1 MKKSHLLWKVLV
13 VVMIISAMMAMLI
26 ACEKEHDCETDGH
39 VDEDGN
45 YVCDVCGAV
54 IDTTSNWNV
63 VIGMLDDA
71 IANLRAGGDV
81 ATMGG
86 EAFAEVTVKSG
97 DGDPTTV
104 RLALDFGLE
113 LLNEVDA
120 DILENG
126 SNNAFGFTLDVD
138 GVTYLGLWYVDNGTS
153 ADNFVYA
160 QFGDLAN
167 GGQAFRFNAP
177 SLAQTFDTFPVT
189 VNENIA
195 DKIAAGAASGA
206 IGGYVPMIGQL
217 LPAIEVENTATRKA
231 YEIRLTDFLFN
242 TVGIS
247 AENDIV
253 GSMISGLLTD
263 TPAITSALSS
273 LGIVVDTANP
283 IKTLDSIIPPISL
296 TIAANYEGT
305 TMSSIE
311 IGANIAGQKMSI
323 PVTTDTEGDALLS
336 SESGEIVITEGFDDI
351 DFDLE
356 VGFLLGDNSQ
366 GAYRTTVENAIP
378 AAVKAGKNISL
389 INVALETQIVLGYGK
404 DVEPTTYNLELAADI
419 DPSYLTKVPFIVTA
433 YAVNSEGAGYFVD
446 KDNDGV
452 YDAGEESTVPA
463 VNFNFTDTSKANALD
478 AILGMVNSLYI
489 NLDGG
494 GDANNIE
501 LYLTDKTIDAT
512 TGKVT
517 NFTVNFA
524 QMQGLTTLLDT
535 FGVQLEGAIADL
547 VGGLNGSVNLV
558 NNAVVS
564 TALRTILSGLVS
576 GVSYDMPAQWVE
588 QTTDD
593 GNADA
598 GNADSG
604 NTASGNTDSSADS
617 GFDIGEILS
626 YFDFFNIAMGENS
639 INISTVANTVIKG
652 AGIDF
657 DATAELLK
665 AADGTTVN
673 GVKLSLDGPLTV
685 NGSDDVDTTI
695 TLDKPLQIGG
705 NNNIFSA
712 QVTASVVDNRKVLTT
727 DVTPDCPSGLYIDLN
742 ENGKFDIGE
751 QVDANW
757 NKSMNLTIGLNVLN
771 IAYGTAP
778 TTAGDAA
785 HYANLFNTTN
795 GGYATNVTVT
805 PWA

>member
-54 IDTTSNWNV
+54 IDTTGNWNV

-113 LLNEVDA
+113 LLNEVDN
-120 DILENG
+120 DVLQYG

-195 DKIAAGAASGA
+195 NEIAAGAASGA

-217 LPAIEVENTATRKA
+217 LPAIETENTATRKA

-253 GSMISGLLTD
+253 GSMISGLLTG
-263 TPAITSALSS
+263 TPAITSALSA
-273 LGIVVDTANP
+273 LGIVVDTADP
-283 IKTLDSIIPPISL
+283 INTLDSIIPPISL
-296 TIAANYEGT
+296 TIAANYDGT

-323 PVTTDTEGDALLS
+323 PVTTDTEGDTLLS

-378 AAVKAGKNISL
+378 ATVKAGKNISL

-404 DVEPTTYNLELAADI
+404 GVEPTTYNLELAADI

-494 GDANNIE
+494 GSANNIE

-524 QMQGLTTLLDT
+524 QMQGLTTLLNT

-547 VGGLNGSVNLV
+547 VGGLNGSVDMV
-558 NNAVVS
+558 NNAIVAP
-564 TALRTILSGLVS
+564 ALRTILSGLVK
-576 GVSYDMPAQWVE
+576 GVSYDTPTQWVE
-588 QTTDD
+588 KTTDD

-598 GNADSG
+598 GADSG
-604 NTASGNTDSSADS
+604 NTDSNADSDSS
-617 GFDIGEILS
+617 FDIGTILS
-626 YFDFFNIAMGENS
+626 YFDFFNIVMGENS
-639 INISTVANTVIKG
+639 INISTVANTVING

-665 AADGTTVN
+665 AADGTVN

-705 NNNIFSA
+705 DNNIFSA
-712 QVTASVVDNRKVLTT
+712 QVTVAQTGTAKPL
-727 DVTPDCPSGLYIDLN
+727 
-742 ENGKFDIGE
+742 
-751 QVDANW
+751 
-757 NKSMNLTIGLNVLN
+757 NLTIGLNVLN

-785 HYANLFNTTN
+785 HYANLFDTTN

-805 PWA
+805 HWE

>member
-39 VDEDGN
+39 VDENGN

-54 IDTTSNWNV
+54 IDTTGNWNV

-195 DKIAAGAASGA
+195 NEIAAGAASGA
-206 IGGYVPMIGQL
+206 IGGFVPMIGQL
-217 LPAIEVENTATRKA
+217 LPAIEIENTATRKA

-273 LGIVVDTANP
+273 LGIVVDTADP
-283 IKTLDSIIPPISL
+283 INTLDAIIPPISL

-323 PVTTDTEGDALLS
+323 PVTTDTEGDTLLS
-336 SESGEIVITEGFDDI
+336 SESGEIVLVEDFADI

-356 VGFLLGDNSQ
+356 VGFLLGDNSN
-366 GAYRTTVENAIP
+366 GSYRDTVEASIP
-378 AAVKAGKNISL
+378 TAVKEGKNISL
-389 INVALETQIVLGYGK
+389 INVALETEIVLGYGK

-463 VNFNFTDTSKANALD
+463 VNFDFSDTSKANALD

-494 GDANNIE
+494 GSENNIE
-501 LYLTDKTIDAT
+501 LYLTDKTVNAT

-524 QMQGLTTLLDT
+524 QMQGLTTLLNT
-535 FGVQLEGAIADL
+535 FGVQLEGAIADF
-547 VGGLNGSVNLV
+547 VGGLNGPVDMV
-558 NNAVVS
+558 NNDFVAP
-564 TALRTILSGLVS
+564 ALRTILSGLVS
-576 GVSYDMPAQWVE
+576 GVSYDMPTQWVE
-588 QTTDD
+588 KTTDD

-598 GNADSG
+598 GADSRNTDSNADSG
-604 NTASGNTDSSADS
+604 SS
-617 GFDIGEILS
+617 FDIGEILS
-626 YFDFFNIAMGENS
+626 YFDFFNIVMGENS

-727 DVTPDCPSGLYIDLN
+727 EVTSDCPSGLYIDLN
-742 ENGKFDIGE
+742 GNGKFDIGE
-751 QVDANW
+751 QVDGNW
-757 NKSMNLTIGLNVLN
+757 NKSMSLTIGINVLN

-785 HYANLFNTTN
+785 HYANLFDTTN

-805 PWA
+805 HWE

>member
-39 VDEDGN
+39 VDENGN

-54 IDTTSNWNV
+54 IDTTGNWNV

-113 LLNEVDA
+113 LLNEVDN
-120 DILENG
+120 DVLQYG

-217 LPAIEVENTATRKA
+217 LPAIEIENTATRKA

-247 AENDIV
+247 EDNDII

-273 LGIVVDTANP
+273 LGIVVDTADP
-283 IKTLDSIIPPISL
+283 INTLDSIIPPISL

-323 PVTTDTEGDALLS
+323 PVTTDTEGDTLLS

-378 AAVKAGKNISL
+378 ATVKAGKNISL

-404 DVEPTTYNLELAADI
+404 GVEPTTYNLELAADI

-494 GDANNIE
+494 GSANNIE

-524 QMQGLTTLLDT
+524 QMQGLTTLLNT

-547 VGGLNGSVNLV
+547 VGGLNGSVDMV
-558 NNAVVS
+558 NNAIVAP
-564 TALRTILSGLVS
+564 ALRTILSGLVK
-576 GVSYDMPAQWVE
+576 GVSYDMPTQWVE
-588 QTTDD
+588 KTTDD

-598 GNADSG
+598 GADSG
-604 NTASGNTDSSADS
+604 NTDSNADSDSS
-617 GFDIGEILS
+617 FDIGTILS
-626 YFDFFNIAMGENS
+626 YFDFFNIVMGENS
-639 INISTVANTVIKG
+639 INISTVANTVING

-665 AADGTTVN
+665 AADGTVN

-705 NNNIFSA
+705 DNNIFSA
-712 QVTASVVDNRKVLTT
+712 QVTVAQTGTAKPL
-727 DVTPDCPSGLYIDLN
+727 
-742 ENGKFDIGE
+742 
-751 QVDANW
+751 
-757 NKSMNLTIGLNVLN
+757 NLTIGLNVLN

-785 HYANLFNTTN
+785 HYANLFDTTN

-805 PWA
+805 HWE

>member
-39 VDEDGN
+39 VDENGN

-54 IDTTSNWNV
+54 IDTTGNWNV

-138 GVTYLGLWYVDNGTS
+138 GVTYLGLWYVDNGTA

-195 DKIAAGAASGA
+195 NEIAAGAASGA

-217 LPAIEVENTATRKA
+217 LPAIEIENTATRKA

-253 GSMISGLLTD
+253 GSMISGLLTG
-263 TPAITSALSS
+263 TPAITSALSA
-273 LGIVVDTANP
+273 LGIVVDTADP
-283 IKTLDSIIPPISL
+283 INTLDSIIPPISL

-404 DVEPTTYNLELAADI
+404 GVEPTTYNLELAADI

-494 GDANNIE
+494 GDANNIK

-524 QMQGLTTLLDT
+524 QMQGLTTLLNT

-576 GVSYDMPAQWVE
+576 GVSYDMPTEWVE

-639 INISTVANTVIKG
+639 INISTVANTVIKD

-665 AADGTTVN
+665 AADGTVN

-727 DVTPDCPSGLYIDLN
+727 EVTSDCPSGLYIDLN
-742 ENGKFDIGE
+742 GNGKFDIGE
-751 QVDANW
+751 QVDGNW
-757 NKSMNLTIGLNVLN
+757 NKSMSLTIGLNVLN

-785 HYANLFNTTN
+785 NYANLFNTTN
-795 GGYATNVTVT
+795 GGYATNVNVT

>member
-26 ACEKEHDCETDGH
+26 ACDKEHDCETDGH
-39 VDEDGN
+39 VDENGN

-54 IDTTSNWNV
+54 IDTTGNWNV

-120 DILENG
+120 NILENG

-217 LPAIEVENTATRKA
+217 LPAIEIENTATRKA

-253 GSMISGLLTD
+253 GSMIAGLLTD

-283 IKTLDSIIPPISL
+283 INTLDAIIPPISL

-336 SESGEIVITEGFDDI
+336 SESGEIVLVEDFEDI

-356 VGFLLGDNSQ
+356 VGFLLGDNRQ
-366 GAYRTTVENAIP
+366 GAYRNTVANSIP
-378 AAVKAGKNISL
+378 DEVQNGKNISL

-404 DVEPTTYNLELAADI
+404 GVEPTTYNLELAADI

-463 VNFNFTDTSKANALD
+463 VNFDFSDTSKANALD

-494 GDANNIE
+494 GSENNIE

-524 QMQGLTTLLDT
+524 QMQGLTTLLNT

-547 VGGLNGSVNLV
+547 VGGLNGSVDMV
-558 NNAVVS
+558 NNNVV
-564 TALRTILSGLVS
+564 APILRNILSGMVK
-576 GVSYDMPAQWVE
+576 GVSYDMPTQWVE

-598 GNADSG
+598 GADSRNTDSNADS
-604 NTASGNTDSSADS
+604 DSS
-617 GFDIGEILS
+617 FDIGTILS
-626 YFDFFNIAMGENS
+626 YFDFFNIVMGENS

-665 AADGTTVN
+665 AADGTVN

-712 QVTASVVDNRKVLTT
+712 QVTASVVDNRKVLPT

-757 NKSMNLTIGLNVLN
+757 NKSMSLTIGINVLN

-795 GGYATNVTVT
+795 GGYATNVNVT
-805 PWA
+805 HWE

>member
-39 VDEDGN
+39 VDENGN

-54 IDTTSNWNV
+54 IDTTGNWNV

-113 LLNEVDA
+113 LLNEVDN
-120 DILENG
+120 DVLQYG

-217 LPAIEVENTATRKA
+217 LPAIEIENTATRKA

-247 AENDIV
+247 EDNDII

-283 IKTLDSIIPPISL
+283 INTLDSIIPPISL

-323 PVTTDTEGDALLS
+323 PVTTDTEGDTLLS

-378 AAVKAGKNISL
+378 ATVKAGKNISL

-404 DVEPTTYNLELAADI
+404 GVEPTTYNLELAADI

-494 GDANNIE
+494 GSENNIE
-501 LYLTDKTIDAT
+501 LYLTDKTVNAT

-524 QMQGLTTLLDT
+524 QMQGLTTLLNT
-535 FGVQLEGAIADL
+535 FGVQLEGAIADF
-547 VGGLNGSVNLV
+547 VGGLNGPVDMV
-558 NNAVVS
+558 NNDFVAP
-564 TALRTILSGLVS
+564 ALRTILSGLVS
-576 GVSYDMPAQWVE
+576 GVSYDMPTQWVE
-588 QTTDD
+588 KTTDD

-598 GNADSG
+598 GADSRNTDSNADS
-604 NTASGNTDSSADS
+604 DSS
-617 GFDIGEILS
+617 FDIGEILS
-626 YFDFFNIAMGENS
+626 YFDFFNIVMGENS

-727 DVTPDCPSGLYIDLN
+727 EVTSDCPSGLYIDLN
-742 ENGKFDIGE
+742 GNGKFDIGE
-751 QVDANW
+751 QVDGNW
-757 NKSMNLTIGLNVLN
+757 NKSMSLTIGINVLN

-785 HYANLFNTTN
+785 HYANLFVTTN

-805 PWA
+805 HWE

>member
-54 IDTTSNWNV
+54 IDTTGNWNV

-120 DILENG
+120 DILKNG

-217 LPAIEVENTATRKA
+217 LPAIEIENTATRKA

-247 AENDIV
+247 EDNDII

-273 LGIVVDTANP
+273 LGIVVDTADP

-323 PVTTDTEGDALLS
+323 PVTTDTEGDTLLS

-378 AAVKAGKNISL
+378 AAVKEGKNISL

-494 GDANNIE
+494 SSANNIE
-501 LYLTDKTIDAT
+501 LYLTDKEIDET

-524 QMQGLTTLLDT
+524 QMQGLTTLLNT
-535 FGVQLEGAIADL
+535 FDVQLEGAIADF
-547 VGGLNGSVNLV
+547 VSGLNGPVDMV
-558 NNAVVS
+558 NNDIVAPL
-564 TALRTILSGLVS
+564 LRNILSGLVK
-576 GVSYDMPAQWVE
+576 GVSYDMPTQWVE
-588 QTTDD
+588 KTTDD

-598 GNADSG
+598 GADSG
-604 NTASGNTDSSADS
+604 NTDSNADSDSS
-617 GFDIGEILS
+617 FDIGEILS
-626 YFDFFNIAMGENS
+626 YFDFFNIVTGENS
-639 INISTVANTVIKG
+639 INISTVANTVING

-665 AADGTTVN
+665 AADGTVN

-705 NNNIFSA
+705 DNNIFSA
-712 QVTASVVDNRKVLTT
+712 QVTVAQTGTAKPL
-727 DVTPDCPSGLYIDLN
+727 
-742 ENGKFDIGE
+742 
-751 QVDANW
+751 
-757 NKSMNLTIGLNVLN
+757 NLTIGLNVLN

-795 GGYATNVTVT
+795 GGYATNVDVS

>member
-54 IDTTSNWNV
+54 IDTTGNWNV

-120 DILENG
+120 NILANG

-195 DKIAAGAASGA
+195 DEIAAGAASGA
-206 IGGYVPMIGQL
+206 IGGFVPMIGQL
-217 LPAIEVENTATRKA
+217 LPAIEIENTATRKA

-247 AENDIV
+247 AENDLV
-253 GSMISGLLTD
+253 GSMIAGLLTD

-273 LGIVVDTANP
+273 LGIVVDTADP
-283 IKTLDSIIPPISL
+283 INTLDAIIPPISL

-323 PVTTDTEGDALLS
+323 PVTTDTEGDTLLS
-336 SESGEIVITEGFDDI
+336 SESGEIVLVEDFDDI

-366 GAYRTTVENAIP
+366 GDYKDTVNASIP
-378 AAVKAGKNISL
+378 ATVKAGKNISL

-419 DPSYLTKVPFIVTA
+419 DPSYLTNVPFIVTA

-463 VNFNFTDTSKANALD
+463 VNFNFEDTSKANALD

-494 GDANNIE
+494 GSENNIE

-524 QMQGLTTLLDT
+524 QMQGLTTLLNT

-576 GVSYDMPAQWVE
+576 GVSYDMPTQWVE

-604 NTASGNTDSSADS
+604 NTDSNTDSDS
-617 GFDIGEILS
+617 SFDIGEILS
-626 YFDFFNIAMGENS
+626 YFDFFNIVMGENS

-665 AADGTTVN
+665 AADGTVN

-705 NNNIFSA
+705 NNNLFSA

-727 DVTPDCPSGLYIDLN
+727 DVTSDCPSGLYIDLN

-751 QVDANW
+751 QVDENW
-757 NKSMNLTIGLNVLN
+757 NKSMSLTIGINVLN

-795 GGYATNVTVT
+795 GGYATNVNVT

>member
-39 VDEDGN
+39 VDENGN

-54 IDTTSNWNV
+54 IDTTGNWNV

-104 RLALDFGLE
+104 RLALVFGLG
-113 LLNEVDA
+113 LLNEVDN
-120 DILENG
+120 DVLQYG

-217 LPAIEVENTATRKA
+217 LPAIEIENTATRKA

-247 AENDIV
+247 EDNDII
-253 GSMISGLLTD
+253 GSMISGLPTD

-273 LGIVVDTANP
+273 LGIVVDTADP
-283 IKTLDSIIPPISL
+283 INTLDSIIPPISL

-323 PVTTDTEGDALLS
+323 PVTTDTEGDTLLS

-378 AAVKAGKNISL
+378 ATVKAGKNISL
-389 INVALETQIVLGYGK
+389 INVALKTQIVLGYGK
-404 DVEPTTYNLELAADI
+404 GVEPTTYNLELAADI

-501 LYLTDKTIDAT
+501 LYLTDKTVNAT

-524 QMQGLTTLLDT
+524 QMQGLTTLLNT

-547 VGGLNGSVNLV
+547 VGGLNGSVDLV
-558 NNAVVS
+558 NNPAVS
-564 TALRTILSGLVS
+564 TALRNILSGLVN
-576 GVSYDMPAQWVE
+576 GVSYDMPTQWVE

-604 NTASGNTDSSADS
+604 NTDSNADS
-617 GFDIGEILS
+617 GSSFDIGEILS
-626 YFDFFNIAMGENS
+626 YFDFFNIVTGENS

-665 AADGTTVN
+665 AADGTVN

-705 NNNIFSA
+705 NNNLFSA

-727 DVTPDCPSGLYIDLN
+727 EVTSDCPSGLYIDLN

-751 QVDANW
+751 QVDENW
-757 NKSMNLTIGLNVLN
+757 NKSMSLTIGLNVLN

-785 HYANLFNTTN
+785 HYANLFDTTN
-795 GGYATNVTVT
+795 GGYATNVNVT

>member
-26 ACEKEHDCETDGH
+26 ACDKEHDCETDGH
-39 VDEDGN
+39 VDENGN

-54 IDTTSNWNV
+54 IDTTGNWNV

-120 DILENG
+120 NILENG

-217 LPAIEVENTATRKA
+217 LPAIEIENTATRKA

-253 GSMISGLLTD
+253 GSMIAGLLTD

-283 IKTLDSIIPPISL
+283 INTLDAIIPPISL

-336 SESGEIVITEGFDDI
+336 SESGEIVLVEDFDDI

-356 VGFLLGDNSQ
+356 VGFLLGDNRQ
-366 GAYRTTVENAIP
+366 GAYRNTVANSIP
-378 AAVKAGKNISL
+378 DEVQNGKNISL

-404 DVEPTTYNLELAADI
+404 GVEPTTYNLELAADI

-463 VNFNFTDTSKANALD
+463 VNFDFSDTSKANALD

-494 GDANNIE
+494 GSENNIE

-524 QMQGLTTLLDT
+524 QMQGLTTLLNT

-547 VGGLNGSVNLV
+547 VGGLNGSVDMV
-558 NNAVVS
+558 NNNVV
-564 TALRTILSGLVS
+564 APILRNILSGMVK
-576 GVSYDMPAQWVE
+576 GVSYDMPTQWVE

-598 GNADSG
+598 GADSRNTDSNADS
-604 NTASGNTDSSADS
+604 DSS
-617 GFDIGEILS
+617 FDIGTILS
-626 YFDFFNIAMGENS
+626 YFDFFNIVMGENS

-665 AADGTTVN
+665 AADGTVN

-712 QVTASVVDNRKVLTT
+712 QVTASVVDNRKVLPT

-757 NKSMNLTIGLNVLN
+757 NKSMSLTIGINVLN

-795 GGYATNVTVT
+795 GGYATNVNVT
-805 PWA
+805 HWE

>member
-54 IDTTSNWNV
+54 IDTTGNWNV

-120 DILENG
+120 DILKNG

-217 LPAIEVENTATRKA
+217 LPAIEIENTATRKA

-247 AENDIV
+247 EDNDII

-273 LGIVVDTANP
+273 LGIVVDTADP
-283 IKTLDSIIPPISL
+283 INTLDSIIPPISL

-323 PVTTDTEGDALLS
+323 PVTTDTEGDTLLS

-378 AAVKAGKNISL
+378 ATVKAGKNISL
-389 INVALETQIVLGYGK
+389 INVALKTQIVLGYGK
-404 DVEPTTYNLELAADI
+404 GVEPTTYNLELAADI

-446 KDNDGV
+446 KDNDGE

-463 VNFNFTDTSKANALD
+463 VNFDFTDTSKANALD

-494 GDANNIE
+494 GSANNIE

-524 QMQGLTTLLDT
+524 QMQGLTTLLNT

-547 VGGLNGSVNLV
+547 VGGLNGSVDMV
-558 NNAVVS
+558 NNAIVAP
-564 TALRTILSGLVS
+564 ALRTILSGLVK
-576 GVSYDMPAQWVE
+576 GVSYDMPTQWVE
-588 QTTDD
+588 KTTDD

-598 GNADSG
+598 GADSG
-604 NTASGNTDSSADS
+604 NTDSNADSDSS
-617 GFDIGEILS
+617 FDIGTILS
-626 YFDFFNIAMGENS
+626 YFDFFNIVMGENS
-639 INISTVANTVIKG
+639 INISTVANTVING

-665 AADGTTVN
+665 AADGTVN

-705 NNNIFSA
+705 DNNIFSA
-712 QVTASVVDNRKVLTT
+712 QVTVAQTGTAKPL
-727 DVTPDCPSGLYIDLN
+727 
-742 ENGKFDIGE
+742 
-751 QVDANW
+751 
-757 NKSMNLTIGLNVLN
+757 NLTIGLNVLN

-785 HYANLFNTTN
+785 HYANLFDTTN
-795 GGYATNVTVT
+795 GGYATNVNVT

>member
-39 VDEDGN
+39 VDENGN

-54 IDTTSNWNV
+54 IDTTGNWNV

-160 QFGDLAN
+160 QFGDLAD

-217 LPAIEVENTATRKA
+217 LPAIEIENTATRKA

-247 AENDIV
+247 EDNDII

-283 IKTLDSIIPPISL
+283 INTLDSIIPPISL

-323 PVTTDTEGDALLS
+323 PVTTDTEGDTLLS

-404 DVEPTTYNLELAADI
+404 GVEPTTYNLELAADI

-463 VNFNFTDTSKANALD
+463 VNFDFRNTDQATALD

-501 LYLTDKTIDAT
+501 LYLTDKTVNAT

-524 QMQGLTTLLDT
+524 QMQGLTTLLNT
-535 FGVQLEGAIADL
+535 FGVQLEGAIADF
-547 VGGLNGSVNLV
+547 VGGLDGPVDMV
-558 NNAVVS
+558 NNDFVAPI
-564 TALRTILSGLVS
+564 LRNILSGMVS
-576 GVSYDMPAQWVE
+576 GVSYDMPTQWVE
-588 QTTDD
+588 KTTDD

-598 GNADSG
+598 DADSG
-604 NTASGNTDSSADS
+604 NTDSNADSDSSV
-617 GFDIGEILS
+617 DIGEILS
-626 YFDFFNIAMGENS
+626 YFDFFNIVMGENS

-665 AADGTTVN
+665 AADGTVN

-727 DVTPDCPSGLYIDLN
+727 DVTSDCPSGLYIDLN

-757 NKSMNLTIGLNVLN
+757 NKSMNLTIGINVLN

-785 HYANLFNTTN
+785 HYANLFDTTN
-795 GGYATNVTVT
+795 GGYATNVNVT
-805 PWA
+805 HWE

>member
-26 ACEKEHDCETDGH
+26 ACDKEHDCETDGH

-54 IDTTSNWNV
+54 IDTTGNWNV

-247 AENDIV
+247 EDNDII

-336 SESGEIVITEGFDDI
+336 DKSGEIVLVEGFDDI

-356 VGFLLGDNSQ
+356 VGFLLGDNRQ
-366 GAYRTTVENAIP
+366 GSYRKTVEDSIP
-378 AAVKAGKNISL
+378 ATVKTGKNISL

-419 DPSYLTKVPFIVTA
+419 DPSYLTNVPFIVTA
-433 YAVNSEGAGYFVD
+433 YEVNSDGAGYFVD
-446 KDNDGV
+446 KDNDGE

-463 VNFNFTDTSKANALD
+463 VNFDFSDTSKANALD

-494 GDANNIE
+494 GSANNIE
-501 LYLTDKTIDAT
+501 LYLTDKTIDET

-524 QMQGLTTLLDT
+524 QMQGLTTLLNT
-535 FGVQLEGAIADL
+535 FDVQLEGAIADL

-558 NNAVVS
+558 NNPIVAP
-564 TALRTILSGLVS
+564 ALRNILSGLVS
-576 GVSYDMPAQWVE
+576 GVSYDMPTEWVE
-588 QTTDD
+588 KTTDD

-604 NTASGNTDSSADS
+604 NTDSNADS
-617 GFDIGEILS
+617 DNSFDIGSIMS
-626 YFDFFNIAMGENS
+626 YFDFFNIVTGKNS
-639 INISTVANTVIKG
+639 INISTVANTVIKD

-665 AADGTTVN
+665 AADGTVN

-727 DVTPDCPSGLYIDLN
+727 EVTSDCPSGLYIDLN
-742 ENGKFDIGE
+742 GNGKFDIGE
-751 QVDANW
+751 QVDENW
-757 NKSMNLTIGLNVLN
+757 NKSMSLTIGLNVLN

-785 HYANLFNTTN
+785 NYANLFDATN

-805 PWA
+805 HWE

>member
-39 VDEDGN
+39 VDENGN

-54 IDTTSNWNV
+54 IDTTGNWNV

-113 LLNEVDA
+113 LLNEVDN
-120 DILENG
+120 DVLQYG

-217 LPAIEVENTATRKA
+217 LPAIEIENTATRKA

-247 AENDIV
+247 EDNDII

-283 IKTLDSIIPPISL
+283 INTLDSIIPPISL

-323 PVTTDTEGDALLS
+323 PVTTDTEGDTLLS

-378 AAVKAGKNISL
+378 ATVKAGKNISL

-404 DVEPTTYNLELAADI
+404 GVEPTTYNLELAADI

-446 KDNDGV
+446 KDNDGE

-463 VNFNFTDTSKANALD
+463 VNFDFTDTSKANALD

-494 GDANNIE
+494 GSANNIE

-524 QMQGLTTLLDT
+524 QMQGLTTLLNT

-547 VGGLNGSVNLV
+547 VGGLNGSVDMV
-558 NNAVVS
+558 NNAIVAP
-564 TALRTILSGLVS
+564 ALRTILSGLVK
-576 GVSYDMPAQWVE
+576 GVSYDMPTQWVE
-588 QTTDD
+588 KTTDD

-598 GNADSG
+598 GADSG
-604 NTASGNTDSSADS
+604 NTDSNADSDSS
-617 GFDIGEILS
+617 FDIGTILS
-626 YFDFFNIAMGENS
+626 YFDFFNIVMGENS
-639 INISTVANTVIKG
+639 INISTVANTVING

-665 AADGTTVN
+665 AADGTVN

-705 NNNIFSA
+705 DNNIFSA
-712 QVTASVVDNRKVLTT
+712 QVTVAQTGTAKPL
-727 DVTPDCPSGLYIDLN
+727 
-742 ENGKFDIGE
+742 
-751 QVDANW
+751 
-757 NKSMNLTIGLNVLN
+757 NLTIGLNVLN

-785 HYANLFNTTN
+785 HYANLFDTTN

-805 PWA
+805 HWA

>member
-26 ACEKEHDCETDGH
+26 ACDKEHDCETDGH

-54 IDTTSNWNV
+54 IDTTGNWNV

-217 LPAIEVENTATRKA
+217 LPAIEIENTATRKA

-253 GSMISGLLTD
+253 GSMISGLLTG
-263 TPAITSALSS
+263 TPAITSALSA
-273 LGIVVDTANP
+273 LGIVVDTADP
-283 IKTLDSIIPPISL
+283 INTLDSIIPPISL

-366 GAYRTTVENAIP
+366 GAYRDTVEASIP
-378 AAVKAGKNISL
+378 ATVKAGKNISL

-419 DPSYLTKVPFIVTA
+419 DPSYLTNVPFIVTA
-433 YAVNSEGAGYFVD
+433 YEVTGDGVGYFVD
-446 KDNDGV
+446 KDNDGE

-463 VNFNFTDTSKANALD
+463 VNFDFSDTSKANALD

-494 GDANNIE
+494 GDANNIK

-524 QMQGLTTLLDT
+524 QMQGLTTLLNT

-547 VGGLNGSVNLV
+547 VGGLNGSVDLV
-558 NNAVVS
+558 NNNFVAPI
-564 TALRTILSGLVS
+564 LRNILSGLVK
-576 GVSYDMPAQWVE
+576 GVSYDMPTQWVE
-588 QTTDD
+588 KTTDD

-598 GNADSG
+598 GADSG
-604 NTASGNTDSSADS
+604 NTDSNADSDSS
-617 GFDIGEILS
+617 FDIGTILS
-626 YFDFFNIAMGENS
+626 YFDFFNIVMGENS
-639 INISTVANTVIKG
+639 INISTVANTVING

-665 AADGTTVN
+665 AADGTVN

-705 NNNIFSA
+705 DNNIFSA
-712 QVTASVVDNRKVLTT
+712 QVTVAQTGTAKPL
-727 DVTPDCPSGLYIDLN
+727 
-742 ENGKFDIGE
+742 
-751 QVDANW
+751 
-757 NKSMNLTIGLNVLN
+757 NLTIGLNVLN

-785 HYANLFNTTN
+785 HYANLFDTTN
-795 GGYATNVTVT
+795 GGYATNVNVT

>member
-39 VDEDGN
+39 VDENGN

-54 IDTTSNWNV
+54 IDTTGNWNV

-217 LPAIEVENTATRKA
+217 LPAIEIENTATRKA

-247 AENDIV
+247 EDNDII

-283 IKTLDSIIPPISL
+283 INTLDSIIPPISL

-323 PVTTDTEGDALLS
+323 PVTTDTEGDTLLS

-378 AAVKAGKNISL
+378 ATVKAGKNISL

-404 DVEPTTYNLELAADI
+404 GVEPTTYNLELAADI

-463 VNFNFTDTSKANALD
+463 VNFDFTDTSKANALD

-501 LYLTDKTIDAT
+501 LYLTDKTVNAT

-524 QMQGLTTLLDT
+524 QMQGLTTLLNT
-535 FGVQLEGAIADL
+535 FGVQLEGDIADL
-547 VGGLNGSVNLV
+547 VGGLNGSVDMV
-558 NNAVVS
+558 NNAIVAP
-564 TALRTILSGLVS
+564 ALRTILSGLVK
-576 GVSYDMPAQWVE
+576 GVSYDMPTQWVE
-588 QTTDD
+588 KTTDD

-598 GNADSG
+598 GADSG
-604 NTASGNTDSSADS
+604 NTDSNADSDSS
-617 GFDIGEILS
+617 FDIGTILS
-626 YFDFFNIAMGENS
+626 YFDFFNIVMGENS
-639 INISTVANTVIKG
+639 INISTVANTVING

-665 AADGTTVN
+665 AADGTVN

-705 NNNIFSA
+705 DNNIFSA
-712 QVTASVVDNRKVLTT
+712 QVTVAQTGT
-727 DVTPDCPSGLYIDLN
+727 DKPL
-742 ENGKFDIGE
+742 
-751 QVDANW
+751 
-757 NKSMNLTIGLNVLN
+757 NLTIGLNVLN

-785 HYANLFNTTN
+785 HYANLFDTTN

-805 PWA
+805 HWA

>member
-39 VDEDGN
+39 VDENGN

-54 IDTTSNWNV
+54 IDTTGNWNV

-113 LLNEVDA
+113 LLNEVDN
-120 DILENG
+120 DVLQYG

-217 LPAIEVENTATRKA
+217 LPAIEIENTATRKA

-247 AENDIV
+247 EDNDII

-283 IKTLDSIIPPISL
+283 INTLDSIIPPISL

-323 PVTTDTEGDALLS
+323 PVTTDTEGDTLLS

-378 AAVKAGKNISL
+378 ATVKAGKNISL

-404 DVEPTTYNLELAADI
+404 GVEPTTYNLELAADI

-463 VNFNFTDTSKANALD
+463 VNFDFTDTSKANALD

-494 GDANNIE
+494 GSANNIE

-524 QMQGLTTLLDT
+524 QMQGLTTLLNT

-547 VGGLNGSVNLV
+547 VGGLNGSVDMV
-558 NNAVVS
+558 NNAIVAP
-564 TALRTILSGLVS
+564 ALRTILSGLVK
-576 GVSYDMPAQWVE
+576 GVSYDMPTQWVE
-588 QTTDD
+588 KTTDD

-598 GNADSG
+598 GADSG
-604 NTASGNTDSSADS
+604 NTDSNADSDSS
-617 GFDIGEILS
+617 FDIGEILS
-626 YFDFFNIAMGENS
+626 YFDFFNIVTGENS

-665 AADGTTVN
+665 AADGTVN

-727 DVTPDCPSGLYIDLN
+727 EVTSDCPSGLYIDLN
-742 ENGKFDIGE
+742 GNGKFDIGE
-751 QVDANW
+751 QVDGNW
-757 NKSMNLTIGLNVLN
+757 NKSMSLTIGINVLN

-785 HYANLFNTTN
+785 HYANLFDTTN

-805 PWA
+805 HWE

>member
-54 IDTTSNWNV
+54 IDTTGNWNV

-120 DILENG
+120 NILANG

-195 DKIAAGAASGA
+195 DEIAAGAASGA
-206 IGGYVPMIGQL
+206 IGGFVPMIGQL
-217 LPAIEVENTATRKA
+217 LPAIEIENTATRKA

-247 AENDIV
+247 AENDLV
-253 GSMISGLLTD
+253 GSMIAGLLTD

-273 LGIVVDTANP
+273 LGIVVDTADP
-283 IKTLDSIIPPISL
+283 INTLDAIIPPISL

-323 PVTTDTEGDALLS
+323 PVTTDTEGDTLLS
-336 SESGEIVITEGFDDI
+336 SESGEIVLVEDFDDI

-366 GAYRTTVENAIP
+366 GDYKDTVNASIP
-378 AAVKAGKNISL
+378 ATVKAGKNISL

-419 DPSYLTKVPFIVTA
+419 DPSYLTNVPFIVTA

-463 VNFNFTDTSKANALD
+463 VNFNFEDTSKANALD

-494 GDANNIE
+494 GSENNIE

-524 QMQGLTTLLDT
+524 QMQGLTTLLNT

-576 GVSYDMPAQWVE
+576 GVSYDMPTQWVE

-604 NTASGNTDSSADS
+604 NTDSNADSDSSV
-617 GFDIGEILS
+617 DIGEILS
-626 YFDFFNIAMGENS
+626 YFDFFNIVTGENS
-639 INISTVANTVIKG
+639 INISTVANTVIKD

-665 AADGTTVN
+665 AADGTVN

-705 NNNIFSA
+705 NNNLFSA

-727 DVTPDCPSGLYIDLN
+727 DVTSDCPSGLYIDLN

-751 QVDANW
+751 QVDENW
-757 NKSMNLTIGLNVLN
+757 NKSMSLTIGINVLN

-795 GGYATNVTVT
+795 GGYATNVNVT

>member
-26 ACEKEHDCETDGH
+26 ACDKEHDCETDGH

-54 IDTTSNWNV
+54 IDTTGNWNV

-113 LLNEVDA
+113 LLNEVDN
-120 DILENG
+120 DVLQYG

-138 GVTYLGLWYVDNGTS
+138 GVTYLGLWYVDNGTA

-160 QFGDLAN
+160 QFGDLAD

-189 VNENIA
+189 VNENVA

-206 IGGYVPMIGQL
+206 IGTYVPMIGQL
-217 LPAIEVENTATRKA
+217 LPAIETENTATRKA

-247 AENDIV
+247 ADNDIV
-253 GSMISGLLTD
+253 GSMISGLLTG
-263 TPAITSALSS
+263 TPAITSALSA
-273 LGIVVDTANP
+273 LGIVVDTADP
-283 IKTLDSIIPPISL
+283 INTLDSIIPPISL

-323 PVTTDTEGDALLS
+323 PVTTDTEGDTLLS

-378 AAVKAGKNISL
+378 ATVKAGKNISL

-501 LYLTDKTIDAT
+501 LYLTDKTVNAT

-524 QMQGLTTLLDT
+524 QMQGLTTLLNT

-547 VGGLNGSVNLV
+547 VGGLNGSVDLV
-558 NNAVVS
+558 NNPAVS
-564 TALRTILSGLVS
+564 TALRNILSGMVS
-576 GVSYDMPAQWVE
+576 GVSYDMPTQWVE
-588 QTTDD
+588 KTTDD

-604 NTASGNTDSSADS
+604 NTDSNADSDSSV
-617 GFDIGEILS
+617 DIGEILS
-626 YFDFFNIAMGENS
+626 YFDFFNIVTGENS
-639 INISTVANTVIKG
+639 INISTVANTVIKD

-665 AADGTTVN
+665 AADGTVN

-727 DVTPDCPSGLYIDLN
+727 EVTSDCPSGLYIDLN
-742 ENGKFDIGE
+742 GNGKFDIGE
-751 QVDANW
+751 QVDGNW
-757 NKSMNLTIGLNVLN
+757 NKSMSLTIGLNVLN

-785 HYANLFNTTN
+785 HYANLFDTTN
-795 GGYATNVTVT
+795 GGYATNVNVT
-805 PWA
+805 PWE

>member
-54 IDTTSNWNV
+54 IDTTGNWNV

-138 GVTYLGLWYVDNGTS
+138 GVTYLGLWYVDNGTA

-160 QFGDLAN
+160 QFGDLAD

-217 LPAIEVENTATRKA
+217 LPAIEIENTATRKA

-378 AAVKAGKNISL
+378 ATVKAGKNISL

-463 VNFNFTDTSKANALD
+463 VNFDFSDTSKANALD

-494 GDANNIE
+494 GSENNIE
-501 LYLTDKTIDAT
+501 LYLTDKTSDAT

-524 QMQGLTTLLDT
+524 QMQGLTTLLNT
-535 FGVQLEGAIADL
+535 FDVQLEGAIADL
-547 VGGLNGSVNLV
+547 VGGLNGSVDMV
-558 NNAVVS
+558 NNNVV
-564 TALRTILSGLVS
+564 APILRNILSGMVK
-576 GVSYDMPAQWVE
+576 GVSYDMPTQWVE
-588 QTTDD
+588 KTTDD

-598 GNADSG
+598 GADSRNTDSNADS
-604 NTASGNTDSSADS
+604 DSS
-617 GFDIGEILS
+617 FDIGTILS
-626 YFDFFNIAMGENS
+626 YFDFFNIVMGENS

-665 AADGTTVN
+665 AADGTVN

-712 QVTASVVDNRKVLTT
+712 QVTVAQTGTAKPLS
-727 DVTPDCPSGLYIDLN
+727 
-742 ENGKFDIGE
+742 
-751 QVDANW
+751 
-757 NKSMNLTIGLNVLN
+757 LTIGINVLN

-778 TTAGDAA
+778 TAAGDAA
-785 HYANLFNTTN
+785 DYANLFDTTN
-795 GGYATNVTVT
+795 GGYATNVNVT
-805 PWA
+805 PWK

>member
-26 ACEKEHDCETDGH
+26 ACDDPKHDCETDGH
-39 VDEDGN
+39 VDENGN

-54 IDTTSNWNV
+54 IDTTGNWNV

-126 SNNAFGFTLDVD
+126 SNNAFGFTLAVD

-195 DKIAAGAASGA
+195 NEIAAGAASGA

-217 LPAIEVENTATRKA
+217 LPAIEIENTATRKA

-247 AENDIV
+247 EDNDIV
-253 GSMISGLLTD
+253 GSMISGLLTG
-263 TPAITSALSS
+263 TPAITSALSA
-273 LGIVVDTANP
+273 LGIVVDTADP
-283 IKTLDSIIPPISL
+283 INTLDSIIPPISL

-356 VGFLLGDNSQ
+356 VGFLLGDNSN
-366 GAYRTTVENAIP
+366 GSYRDTVEASIP
-378 AAVKAGKNISL
+378 AAVKEGKNISL

-419 DPSYLTKVPFIVTA
+419 DPSYLTNVPFIVTA
-433 YAVNSEGAGYFVD
+433 YEVTSDGVGYFVD
-446 KDNDGV
+446 KDNDGE

-463 VNFNFTDTSKANALD
+463 VNFDFTDTSKANALD

-494 GDANNIE
+494 GSANNIE

-524 QMQGLTTLLDT
+524 QMQGLTTLLNT

-547 VGGLNGSVNLV
+547 VGGLNGSVDMV
-558 NNAVVS
+558 NNAIVAP
-564 TALRTILSGLVS
+564 ALRTILSGLVK
-576 GVSYDMPAQWVE
+576 GVSYDMPTQWVE
-588 QTTDD
+588 KTTDD

-598 GNADSG
+598 GADSG
-604 NTASGNTDSSADS
+604 NTDSNADSDSS
-617 GFDIGEILS
+617 FDIGTILS
-626 YFDFFNIAMGENS
+626 YFDFFNIVMGENS
-639 INISTVANTVIKG
+639 INISTVANTVING

-665 AADGTTVN
+665 AADGTVN

-705 NNNIFSA
+705 DNNIFSA
-712 QVTASVVDNRKVLTT
+712 QVTVAQTGTAKPL
-727 DVTPDCPSGLYIDLN
+727 
-742 ENGKFDIGE
+742 
-751 QVDANW
+751 
-757 NKSMNLTIGLNVLN
+757 NLTIGLNVLN

-785 HYANLFNTTN
+785 DYANLFNTTN
-795 GGYATNVTVT
+795 GGYATNVNVT
-805 PWA
+805 PWK

>member
-26 ACEKEHDCETDGH
+26 ACDKEHDCETDGH

-54 IDTTSNWNV
+54 IDTTGNWNV

-113 LLNEVDA
+113 LLNEVDN
-120 DILENG
+120 DVLQYG

-217 LPAIEVENTATRKA
+217 LPAIEIENTATRKA

-247 AENDIV
+247 AENDII

-273 LGIVVDTANP
+273 LGIVVDTADP
-283 IKTLDSIIPPISL
+283 INTLDSIIPPISL

-323 PVTTDTEGDALLS
+323 PVTTDTEGDTLLS
-336 SESGEIVITEGFDDI
+336 SESGEIVITKGFDGI

-366 GAYRTTVENAIP
+366 GAYRTTVEASIP
-378 AAVKAGKNISL
+378 AAVKEGKNISL
-389 INVALETQIVLGYGK
+389 INVALETEIVLGYGK

-419 DPSYLTKVPFIVTA
+419 DPSYLTNVPFIVTA
-433 YAVNSEGAGYFVD
+433 YEVTSDGVGYFVD

-463 VNFNFTDTSKANALD
+463 VNFDFSDTSKANALD

-494 GDANNIE
+494 GSANNIE

-524 QMQGLTTLLDT
+524 QMQGLTTLLNT

-547 VGGLNGSVNLV
+547 VGGLNGSVDMV
-558 NNAVVS
+558 NNAIVAP
-564 TALRTILSGLVS
+564 ALRTILSGLVK
-576 GVSYDMPAQWVE
+576 GVSYDMPTQWVE
-588 QTTDD
+588 KTTDD

-598 GNADSG
+598 GADSG
-604 NTASGNTDSSADS
+604 NTDSNADSDSS
-617 GFDIGEILS
+617 FDIGTILS
-626 YFDFFNIAMGENS
+626 YFDFFNIVMGENS
-639 INISTVANTVIKG
+639 INISTVANTVING

-665 AADGTTVN
+665 AADGTVN

-705 NNNIFSA
+705 DNNIFSA
-712 QVTASVVDNRKVLTT
+712 QVTVAQTGTAKPL
-727 DVTPDCPSGLYIDLN
+727 
-742 ENGKFDIGE
+742 
-751 QVDANW
+751 
-757 NKSMNLTIGLNVLN
+757 NLTIGLNVLN

-785 HYANLFNTTN
+785 HYANLFDTTN

-805 PWA
+805 HWE

>member
-26 ACEKEHDCETDGH
+26 ACDKEHDCETDGH

-54 IDTTSNWNV
+54 IDTTGNWNV

-195 DKIAAGAASGA
+195 NEIAAGAASGA
-206 IGGYVPMIGQL
+206 IGGFVPMIGQL
-217 LPAIEVENTATRKA
+217 LPAIEIENTATRKA

-273 LGIVVDTANP
+273 LGIVVDTADP
-283 IKTLDSIIPPISL
+283 INTLDAIIPPISL

-323 PVTTDTEGDALLS
+323 PVTTDTEGDTLLS
-336 SESGEIVITEGFDDI
+336 SESGEIVLVEDFADI

-378 AAVKAGKNISL
+378 ATVKAGKNISL
-389 INVALETQIVLGYGK
+389 INVALETEIVLGYGK

-494 GDANNIE
+494 SSANNIE
-501 LYLTDKTIDAT
+501 LYLTDKEIDET

-524 QMQGLTTLLDT
+524 QMQGLTTLLNT
-535 FGVQLEGAIADL
+535 FDVQLEGAIADF
-547 VGGLNGSVNLV
+547 VSGLNGPVDMV
-558 NNAVVS
+558 NNDIVAPL
-564 TALRTILSGLVS
+564 LRNILSGLVK
-576 GVSYDMPAQWVE
+576 GVSYDMPTQWVE
-588 QTTDD
+588 KTTDD

-598 GNADSG
+598 GADSG
-604 NTASGNTDSSADS
+604 NTDSNADSDSS
-617 GFDIGEILS
+617 FDIGTILS
-626 YFDFFNIAMGENS
+626 YFDFFNIVMGKNS
-639 INISTVANTVIKG
+639 INISTVANTVING

-665 AADGTTVN
+665 AADGTVN

-705 NNNIFSA
+705 DNNIFSA
-712 QVTASVVDNRKVLTT
+712 QVTVAQTGTAKPL
-727 DVTPDCPSGLYIDLN
+727 
-742 ENGKFDIGE
+742 
-751 QVDANW
+751 
-757 NKSMNLTIGLNVLN
+757 NLTIGLNVLN

-778 TTAGDAA
+778 TTGGNAA
-785 HYANLFNTTN
+785 NYANLFDTTN
-795 GGYATNVTVT
+795 GGYATNVNVT
-805 PWA
+805 PWK

>member
-26 ACEKEHDCETDGH
+26 ACDKEHDCETDGH

-54 IDTTSNWNV
+54 IDTTGNWNV

-217 LPAIEVENTATRKA
+217 LPAIEIENTATRKA

-253 GSMISGLLTD
+253 GSMISGLLTG
-263 TPAITSALSS
+263 TPAITSALSA
-273 LGIVVDTANP
+273 LGIVVDTADP
-283 IKTLDSIIPPISL
+283 INTLDSIIPPISL

-366 GAYRTTVENAIP
+366 GAYRDTVEASIP
-378 AAVKAGKNISL
+378 ATVKAGKNISL

-419 DPSYLTKVPFIVTA
+419 DPSYLTNVPFIVTA
-433 YAVNSEGAGYFVD
+433 YEVTGDGVGYFVD
-446 KDNDGV
+446 KDNDGE

-463 VNFNFTDTSKANALD
+463 VNFDFSDTSKANALD

-494 GDANNIE
+494 GDANNIK

-524 QMQGLTTLLDT
+524 QMQGLTTLLNT

-547 VGGLNGSVNLV
+547 VGGLNGSVDLV
-558 NNAVVS
+558 NNNFVAPI
-564 TALRTILSGLVS
+564 LRNILSGLVK
-576 GVSYDMPAQWVE
+576 GVSYDMPTQWVE
-588 QTTDD
+588 KTTDD

-598 GNADSG
+598 GADSG
-604 NTASGNTDSSADS
+604 NTDSNADSDSS
-617 GFDIGEILS
+617 FDIGTILS
-626 YFDFFNIAMGENS
+626 YFDFFNIVMGENS
-639 INISTVANTVIKG
+639 INISTVANTVING

-665 AADGTTVN
+665 AADGTVN

-705 NNNIFSA
+705 DNNIFSA
-712 QVTASVVDNRKVLTT
+712 QVTVAQTGTAKPL
-727 DVTPDCPSGLYIDLN
+727 
-742 ENGKFDIGE
+742 
-751 QVDANW
+751 
-757 NKSMNLTIGLNVLN
+757 NLTIGLNVLN

-785 HYANLFNTTN
+785 HYANLFDTTN

-805 PWA
+805 HWA

>member
-26 ACEKEHDCETDGH
+26 ACDKEHDCETDGH
-39 VDEDGN
+39 VDENGN

-54 IDTTSNWNV
+54 IDTTGNWNV

-113 LLNEVDA
+113 LLNEVDN
-120 DILENG
+120 DVLQYG

-217 LPAIEVENTATRKA
+217 LPAIEIENTATRKA

-247 AENDIV
+247 EDNDII

-273 LGIVVDTANP
+273 LGIVVDTADP
-283 IKTLDSIIPPISL
+283 INTLDSIIPPISL

-323 PVTTDTEGDALLS
+323 PVTTDTEGDTLLS

-378 AAVKAGKNISL
+378 ATVKAGKNISL

-404 DVEPTTYNLELAADI
+404 GVEPTTYNLELAADI

-494 GDANNIE
+494 GSANNIE

-524 QMQGLTTLLDT
+524 QMQGLTTLLNT

-547 VGGLNGSVNLV
+547 VGGLNGSVDMV
-558 NNAVVS
+558 NNAIVAP
-564 TALRTILSGLVS
+564 ALRTILSGLVK
-576 GVSYDMPAQWVE
+576 GVSYDMPTQWVE
-588 QTTDD
+588 KTTDD

-598 GNADSG
+598 GADSG
-604 NTASGNTDSSADS
+604 NTDSNADSDSS
-617 GFDIGEILS
+617 FDIGEILS
-626 YFDFFNIAMGENS
+626 YFDFFNIVMGENS
-639 INISTVANTVIKG
+639 INISTVANTVING

-665 AADGTTVN
+665 AADGTVN

-727 DVTPDCPSGLYIDLN
+727 EVTSDCPSGLYIDLN
-742 ENGKFDIGE
+742 GNGKFDIGE
-751 QVDANW
+751 QVDGNW
-757 NKSMNLTIGLNVLN
+757 NKSMSLTIGLNVLN

-785 HYANLFNTTN
+785 HYANLFDTTN
-795 GGYATNVTVT
+795 GGYATNVNVT
-805 PWA
+805 HWE

>member
-26 ACEKEHDCETDGH
+26 ACDKEHDCETDGH

-54 IDTTSNWNV
+54 IDTTGNWNV

-195 DKIAAGAASGA
+195 NEIAAGAASGA

-217 LPAIEVENTATRKA
+217 LPAIEIENTATRKA

-253 GSMISGLLTD
+253 GSMIAGLLTG
-263 TPAITSALSS
+263 TPAITSALSA
-273 LGIVVDTANP
+273 LGIVVDTADP
-283 IKTLDSIIPPISL
+283 INTLDSIIPPISL

-366 GAYRTTVENAIP
+366 GAYKTTVDNAIP
-378 AAVKAGKNISL
+378 AAVKEGKNISL
-389 INVALETQIVLGYGK
+389 INVALETEIVLGYGK

-494 GDANNIE
+494 GDANNIK

-524 QMQGLTTLLDT
+524 QMQGLTTLLNT

-576 GVSYDMPAQWVE
+576 GVSYDMPTEWVE

-604 NTASGNTDSSADS
+604 NTDSNADSDSS
-617 GFDIGEILS
+617 FDIGEILS
-626 YFDFFNIAMGENS
+626 YFDFFNIVMGENS
-639 INISTVANTVIKG
+639 INISTVANTVIKD

-665 AADGTTVN
+665 AADGTVN

-727 DVTPDCPSGLYIDLN
+727 EVTSDCPSGLYIDLN
-742 ENGKFDIGE
+742 GNGKFDIGE
-751 QVDANW
+751 QVDGNW

-785 HYANLFNTTN
+785 HYANLFDTTN
-795 GGYATNVTVT
+795 GGYATNVNVT